1 MNGRRQKTED
11 RSQETGVRRQ
21 EAGRRPFAF
30 CLLSL
35 VFCILSSASCLLF
48 AEIIDRIAISV
59 GNQVITEGQVEEE
72 IRLTAFLNH
81 EKPDLSAA
89 ERKKAAGRLIEQAL
103 IKRDMDLSRYPLP
116 EPSEAEA
123 SLRDVKATY
132 APESLYR
139 QELQEYG
146 ITEEALERRLLW
158 QLTLLRFIDY
168 RFRPAIQIPD
178 ADVKTYYDQ
187 QLAEWKQQ
195 GIQSITTLDDSRAKI
210 EEILTQQRI
219 DQALDTWIAET
230 RRQVSINYLD
240 EALK

>member
-1 MNGRRQKTED
+1 MTGA
-11 RSQETGVRRQ
+11 RSQKAKGKMQKAALLLSTV
-21 EAGRRPFAF
+21 
-30 CLLSL
+30 CLLRG
-35 VFCILSSASCLLF
+35 
-48 AEIIDRIAISV
+48 EIIDRIAISV

-81 EKPDLSAA
+81 EKPDLSVA

-116 EPSEAEA
+116 EPSEVEL
-123 SLRDVKATY
+123 SLREVKLTY
-132 APESLYR
+132 APESLYQQKLR
-139 QELQEYG
+139 EYG
-146 ITEEALERRLLW
+146 ITEDALQRRLLW

-178 ADVKTYYDQ
+178 EDVKTYYEQ
-187 QLAEWKQQ
+187 ELAKWKQQ
-195 GIQSITTLDDSRAKI
+195 GIQSIPTLEDARAKI

-219 DQALDTWIAET
+219 DQALDTWMAET
-230 RRQVSINYLD
+230 RKQVTINYLD

>member
-1 MNGRRQKTED
+1 MNGRRQKT
-11 RSQETGVRRQ
+11 GARRQ
-21 EAGRRPFAF
+21 DAGLPLSATGFLPSAF
-30 CLLSL
+30 CFLL
-35 VFCILSSASCLLF
+35 SASCLLF

-81 EKPDLSAA
+81 EKPDLSVA

-116 EPSEAEA
+116 APSEVEM
-123 SLRDVKATY
+123 SLREVKLTY
-132 APESLYR
+132 APESLYQQKLR
-139 QELQEYG
+139 EYG
-146 ITEEALERRLLW
+146 ITEDALQRRLLW

-178 ADVKTYYDQ
+178 ADVKTHYEQ
-187 QLAEWKQQ
+187 ELAKWMQQ
-195 GIQSITTLDDSRAKI
+195 GIEPIPTLEDSRAKI

-219 DQALDTWIAET
+219 DQALDTWMAET
-230 RRQVSINYLD
+230 RKQVTINYLD

>member
-1 MNGRRQKTED
+1 MGQKAGARSQKVNGRMQKAALLLST
-11 RSQETGVRRQ
+11 VC
-21 EAGRRPFAF
+21 
-30 CLLSL
+30 CLLPG
-35 VFCILSSASCLLF
+35 
-48 AEIIDRIAISV
+48 EIIDRIAISV

-81 EKPDLSAA
+81 EKPDFSVA

-116 EPSEAEA
+116 APSEVEA
-123 SLRDVKATY
+123 SLRDIQATY
-132 APESLYR
+132 APDLLYR
-139 QELQEYG
+139 QKLQEYG

-195 GIQSITTLDDSRAKI
+195 GIQSIPTMEDSRAKI

-219 DQALDTWIAET
+219 DQALDSWMAET
-230 RRQVSINYLD
+230 RRQVAINYLD

>member
-1 MNGRRQKTED
+1 MNGRRQKTVD
-11 RSQETGVRRQ
+11 RSQKANGKMQKAALLLSTMC
-21 EAGRRPFAF
+21 
-30 CLLSL
+30 CLLPG
-35 VFCILSSASCLLF
+35 
-48 AEIIDRIAISV
+48 EIIDRIAISA

-81 EKPDLSAA
+81 EKPDFGVA

-116 EPSEAEA
+116 APSEAEA
-123 SLRDVKATY
+123 SLRDIQATY
-132 APESLYR
+132 APDLLYR
-139 QELQEYG
+139 QKLQEYG

-195 GIQSITTLDDSRAKI
+195 GIQSIPTLEDSRTKI

-230 RRQVSINYLD
+230 RRQVAINYLD